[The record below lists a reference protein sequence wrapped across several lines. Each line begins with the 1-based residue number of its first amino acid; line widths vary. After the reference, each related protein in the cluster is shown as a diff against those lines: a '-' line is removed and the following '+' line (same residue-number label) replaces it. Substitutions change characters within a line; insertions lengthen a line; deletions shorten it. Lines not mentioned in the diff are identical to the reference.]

1 MRTQLLSWR
10 GSKFKDL
17 DRIKPIVSTQRYS
30 RLVEPFCGS
39 ASVFFGLEPESAL
52 LNDIDTAVIMF
63 FSILKAD
70 CEGVLENLPE
80 IPAAQRG
87 RISYSQFQ
95 DLKENWD
102 DRKPAAWAAKYFV
115 MNRASYWGKGESF
128 GGINYPYYSEKL
140 THMYSTALA
149 LERLQSASK
158 VLQTAEFM
166 GTSFELVFDQI
177 KEGDFVF
184 VDPPY
189 FEDMM
194 FSDNKQCYGDYFN
207 GHHKLSYCLADCL
220 DKGAN
225 FLMTINAHEMVEE
238 LYPWANITKVRWQH
252 KRNRHPDERSEE
264 FYVTSFGWDERLAR
278 KKDMPVTVELFT

>member
-1 MRTQLLSWR
+1 
-10 GSKFKDL
+10 
-17 DRIKPIVSTQRYS
+17 
-30 RLVEPFCGS
+30 
-39 ASVFFGLEPESAL
+39 
-52 LNDIDTAVIMF
+52 MF
-63 FSILKAD
+63 FSILKSYCD
-70 CEGVLENLPE
+70 GVLECLPE
-80 IPAAQRG
+80 IPAKQQG

-95 DLKENWD
+95 DLKDNWD
-102 DRKPAAWAAKYFV
+102 PQKSEDWAAKYFV

-140 THMYSTALA
+140 THMYSTSLA
-149 LERLQSASK
+149 RERLSAASK

-166 GTSFELVFDQI
+166 GTSFELVFDQV